1 MTAHGTHR
9 AYALD
14 MTHSISNVYQAKRLQ
29 APWPTEHASPRVMRV
44 ALVTLKVVPTVQ
56 PACHRMFDRPP
67 TNQYPQRKH
76 ETHQD
81 DPALSNATGCQKTD
95 CIPKFMARHPLSEDH
110 SILRRDY
117 FALPSPF
124 LFSIVSMD
132 ESKLERSR
140 YDEQARHHPQKL
152 TLSHRLPRWRRAC

>member
-1 MTAHGTHR
+1 MFDLYQHAAQGRMTAHGTHR

-44 ALVTLKVVPTVQ
+44 ALAT
-56 PACHRMFDRPP
+56 
-67 TNQYPQRKH
+67 
-76 ETHQD
+76 
-81 DPALSNATGCQKTD
+81 ATGCQKTD

-152 TLSHRLPRWRRAC
+152 T